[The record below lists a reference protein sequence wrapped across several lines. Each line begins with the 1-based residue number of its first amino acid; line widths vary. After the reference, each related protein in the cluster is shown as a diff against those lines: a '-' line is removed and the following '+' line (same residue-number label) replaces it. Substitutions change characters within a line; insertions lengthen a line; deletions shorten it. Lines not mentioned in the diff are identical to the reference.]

1 MTTLQT
7 KLATDTWVV
16 ASWDEFI
23 QISEDPAYQK
33 AKCYYHNGQMRIE
46 TMGVGP
52 NHAKDHGIIFL
63 AVSLFCIAKAIAVNA
78 LDNCSY
84 RKTGVREAQP
94 DISYYIGDRSQ
105 LAPTGSAVVNIDN
118 VPPPDL
124 AIEVAD
130 TSLADDL
137 GSKRLLYEEL
147 EVAEYWVVDVQ
158 NAQIIA
164 FAIIANNGSRRITQS
179 EILRG
184 LPISLLEEAL
194 RRSRND
200 NLSQVGAWLLAQF
213 QQL

>member
-1 MTTLQT
+1 MNTLQT
-7 KLATDTWVV
+7 KVATDTWVT
-16 ASWDEFI
+16 ATWDEFI
-23 QISEDPAYQK
+23 QISEDPADKK
-33 AKCYYHNGQMRIE
+33 AKCYYRNGQMRFE
-46 TMGVGP
+46 MGIGP
-52 NHAKDHGIIFL
+52 NHARDNGITFF
-63 AVSLFCIAKAIAVNA
+63 AVNLFCTIKGIAVNG

-84 RKTGVREAQP
+84 RKPGVREAQP
-94 DISYYIGDRSQ
+94 DISYYIGERSQ
-105 LAPTGSAVVNIDN
+105 LAPTGTAIVNLDI

-137 GSKRLLYEEL
+137 GAKRLLYEEL

-179 EILRG
+179 EILPG
-184 LPISLLEEAL
+184 LSISLLEEAL
-194 RRSRND
+194 RRSRDENQA
-200 NLSQVGAWLLAQF
+200 QVGAWLLAQF

>member
-1 MTTLQT
+1 MITT
-7 KLATDTWVV
+7 KLPTDIWVV
-16 ASWDEFI
+16 ASWDDFI
-23 QISEDPAYQK
+23 QTSENPAYQK

-63 AVSLFCIAKAIAVNA
+63 AVSLFCIAKAIAVNG

-94 DISYYIGDRSQ
+94 DISYYVGERSQ
-105 LAPTGSAVVNIDN
+105 SAPTGSAVVNLDD

-124 AIEVAD
+124 AIEIAD

-137 GSKRLLYEEL
+137 GQKRLLYEEL

-158 NAQIIA
+158 NTQIIA
-164 FAIIANNGSRRITQS
+164 FTIIANNGSRRITRS
-179 EILRG
+179 EILPG

-194 RRSRND
+194 QRSREENQA
-200 NLSQVGAWLLAQF
+200 QVGAWLLAQF

>member
-1 MTTLQT
+1 MITT
-7 KLATDTWVV
+7 KLQTDTWVV

-23 QISEDPAYQK
+23 PTSENPAYQK
-33 AKCYYHNGQMRIE
+33 AKCYYHNGKMRIE

-63 AVSLFCIAKAIAVNA
+63 AVSLFCIAKAIAVNG

-84 RKTGVREAQP
+84 QKTGVREAQP
-94 DISYYIGDRSQ
+94 DISYYVGERSQ
-105 LAPTGSAVVNIDN
+105 LAPTGSTITNLDN
-118 VPPPDL
+118 VPPSDL
-124 AIEVAD
+124 AIEIAD

-137 GSKRLLYEEL
+137 GQKRLLYEEL

-164 FAIIANNGSRRITQS
+164 FSIIANNGSRRITRS
-179 EILRG
+179 EILPG

-194 RRSRND
+194 RRSRDENQA
-200 NLSQVGAWLLAQF
+200 QVGAWLLAQF

>member
-1 MTTLQT
+1 MITT
-7 KLATDTWVV
+7 KLPTDTWVV

-23 QISEDPAYQK
+23 QTSENPAYKK

-52 NHAKDHGIIFL
+52 NHASDNNVVTFAIT
-63 AVSLFCIAKAIAVNA
+63 LFCTIKAVA
-78 LDNCSY
+78 LKGLINCSY
-84 RKTGVREAQP
+84 QKTGVREAQP
-94 DISYYIGDRSQ
+94 DISYYVGERSQ
-105 LAPTGSAVVNIDN
+105 LAPTGSAIVNLDN

-124 AIEVAD
+124 AIEIAD

-137 GSKRLLYEEL
+137 GQKRLLYEEL

-164 FAIIANNGSRRITQS
+164 FAIIANNGSRRITRS
-179 EILRG
+179 EILPG

-194 RRSRND
+194 QRSREENQA
-200 NLSQVGAWLLAQF
+200 QVGAWLLAQY